1 MQFFI
6 NTYRIRV
13 SVVSQLN
20 KINNAF
26 AGVNLQFKILKF
38 LVHGDDREMYLD
50 RVAHADNQFNHAI
63 KQSLQGDCRLTFWS
77 LSFYQIFPLMIDI
90 ICGSH
95 TSYKSDS
102 RLFFDTKVG
111 YGLRRGLLQHNIAR
125 GFSRVAILC

>member
-50 RVAHADNQFNHAI
+50 RVAHADNQFYHAI

-95 TSYKSDS
+95 TSYKSDIG
-102 RLFFDTKVG
+102 RGFDTSGWYAPKEPG
-111 YGLRRGLLQHNIAR
+111 STQMYYSA
-125 GFSRVAILC
+125 FSLVVHLC